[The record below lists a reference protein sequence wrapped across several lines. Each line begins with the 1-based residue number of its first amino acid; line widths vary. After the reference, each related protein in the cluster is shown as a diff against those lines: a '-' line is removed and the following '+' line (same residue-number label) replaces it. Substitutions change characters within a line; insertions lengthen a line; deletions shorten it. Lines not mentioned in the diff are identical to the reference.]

1 MAINTIISLRPQN
14 VIRQLPWQLDSKSAV
29 GVLSMLAALSLVC
42 WIYLTQASAVTTA
55 TYRIDAL
62 HLELDQLRNQNA
74 TLVLEIAQF
83 ETLSRI
89 ETRARELGFRPTSE
103 VTYLPV
109 NQFPM
114 LSSTDA
120 MPYWGTSKV
129 QGNLDSYTTA
139 ADDSLWWVDWL
150 DTVSLWVEKN

>member
-42 WIYLTQASAVTTA
+42 WIYLTQASAVTTV

-83 ETLSRI
+83 ETLSRV
-89 ETRARELGFRPTSE
+89 ETRARELGFRPTTE

-109 NQFPM
+109 KQFPM
-114 LSSTDA
+114 PSTTDA
-120 MPYWGTSKV
+120 KPYWGSSKV
-129 QGNLDSYTTA
+129 QANLDKYPAS
-139 ADDSLWWVDWL
+139 DSSVWWVDWL